1 MKLIVVAMV
10 GGDMLIGVVVRY
22 RTMGGTLQRIL
33 AEHLRTRAID
43 PHLCHVRLADFRA
56 VIDLDASAR
65 DPGVGN
71 EITVIAP
78 ARSLDGYSV
87 CELHGIVPIYKFSED
102 GSEDSHGSQNRHS
115 TRP

>member
-1 MKLIVVAMV
+1 MPDDIETVCSLVIPVN
-10 GGDMLIGVVVRY
+10 G
-22 RTMGGTLQRIL
+22 
-33 AEHLRTRAID
+33 
-43 PHLCHVRLADFRA
+43 RLKS
-56 VIDLDASAR
+56 DLDASAR

-102 GSEDSHGSQNRHS
+102 GSEDSHGSQNRHA